1 MLALNHT
8 LFGIMI
14 AVTVKKPELVAPLA
28 FSSHFVLDVM
38 PHFGNSES
46 FGTYS
51 KKYFRVIQADGA
63 AATTAGLAAIL
74 IWPHMFW
81 IIIIGIL
88 SSIAPD
94 LFWPFAKYAKKG
106 ELSWKFFRFHKKI
119 QLSETRNGIISEFAW
134 FSLFTGALTSIY
146 LAGV

>member
-14 AVTVKKPELVAPLA
+14 AVTVKKPELVVPLA
-28 FSSHFVLDVM
+28 FSSHFVLDVV

-51 KKYFRVIQADGA
+51 KKFFRVIQLDTIS
-63 AATTAGLAAIL
+63 ATTASLIAIYFWPQM
-74 IWPHMFW
+74 IWMITLGVW
-81 IIIIGIL
+81 

-94 LFWPFAKYAKKG
+94 LLWPFAKNTKKG
-106 ELSWKFFRFHKKI
+106 SLAWKFFRFHKKI
-119 QLSETRNGIISEFAW
+119 QLSETRNGIISEIAW
-134 FSLFTGALTSIY
+134 FSLFTGALASIY
-146 LAGV
+146 LAAK